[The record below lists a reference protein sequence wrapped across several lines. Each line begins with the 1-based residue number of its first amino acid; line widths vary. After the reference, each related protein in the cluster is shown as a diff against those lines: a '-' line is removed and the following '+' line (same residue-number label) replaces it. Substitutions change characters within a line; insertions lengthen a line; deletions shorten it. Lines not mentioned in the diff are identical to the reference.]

1 MNLTKQQREKL
12 SLLIGSFVNE
22 TAEIKKEI
30 VNIREYEEEQ
40 QKEIDHWVKKA
51 NFVMDSANKLDDL
64 TIDQQHLQNDIIKQ
78 LENSLIKRIKY
89 NPAKNAGCGCLFY
102 LLSMFLL
109 WSLYMIVTEGF

>member
-1 MNLTKQQREKL
+1 MNLTEQQKEKL

-40 QKEIDHWVKKA
+40 QKEIDHWVNKA
-51 NFVMDSANKLDDL
+51 NFVMETANKLDDS
-64 TIDQQHLQNDIIKQ
+64 TTDQQHLQNDIIKQ

-89 NPAKNAGCGCLFY
+89 NRANAGCGCLFF

-109 WSLYMIVTEGF
+109 WSLYVIVTEGF